1 MNNVNVEKNANES
14 ASSLL
19 RRFTKRTQENGV
31 LNRVRKLRY
40 NQRVLS
46 HYKTKVATLEKL
58 EKAAEREVLSK
69 LGKLPP
75 RPRKGGR

>member
-1 MNNVNVEKNANES
+1 MNNVTVEKNPNES
-14 ASSLL
+14 ASSIL

-31 LNRVRKLRY
+31 LMRVRKERY

-46 HYKTKVATLEKL
+46 HYKTKMATLEKL
-58 EKAAEREVLSK
+58 EKAAKREELAK

-75 RPRKGGR
+75 RTSKRR